1 MNHVAIAPSKGIRV
15 QVTRMSQDC
24 TNNGISATHEVLTV
38 VAIKAR
44 GREHKCSELAE
55 RYRIDAPTKDAPAV
69 AMEVFKFSGH
79 DRIYLSLKPLELDD
93 FSWVP
98 LTRQGHHTPMAGGN
112 TAASA
117 DPLWRQLVK
126 GTGADSIDV
135 AIHDRFESFED
146 YAAMI

>member
-38 VAIKAR
+38 VGIKTR
-44 GREHKCSELAE
+44 GNEHKCMELAE
-55 RYRIDAPTKDAPAV
+55 RYQIDSPTKDAPAV
-69 AMEVFKFSGH
+69 AMEVFKFGGH
-79 DRIYLSLKPLELDD
+79 DHIYLSLVPLELDD

-98 LTRQGHHTPMAGGN
+98 LRREGHHTPMAGGN
-112 TAASA
+112 TAASP
-117 DPLWRQLVK
+117 DPQWRQLVE
-126 GTGADSIDV
+126 GTGAQTIEV
-135 AIHDRFESFED
+135 PIHDRFESFEE